1 MKGAIEHGFALPLAT
16 LAVAFLSLGLV
27 LSLPSSDELAREL
40 RHARARL
47 TLERAAITAE
57 TRVAFLLLTEPAGL
71 RGVHVGGVRLA
82 GDGSLVSATEVAERQ
97 QEVVFDG
104 RPYSFWLD
112 SATEVIVRIQEKS
125 GLINLTDSD
134 DVVLANLLK
143 ICDESSQ
150 GAERLAADFTLVR
163 GNQNRAGDQA
173 TKTSQLDLLSK
184 WSVIVRGDRQRR
196 INAAVSVL
204 PFGTGIHL
212 PTAPP
217 PVLLALFGRNQLQTS
232 HFIDQRNGS
241 QGAANMAV
249 TYNQNDYKVPTAIVT
264 RQAMTGSVGLVVAIN
279 QRKLTI
285 GSPLYFYQSDMRAD
299 STNLDHSF
307 YPRGQ
312 ILHAGRPVQC
322 YRLSE
327 EVAQPL
333 PSARHAVR

>member
-1 MKGAIEHGFALPLAT
+1 M
-16 LAVAFLSLGLV
+16 
-27 LSLPSSDELAREL
+27 
-40 RHARARL
+40 
-47 TLERAAITAE
+47 
-57 TRVAFLLLTEPAGL
+57 
-71 RGVHVGGVRLA
+71 
-82 GDGSLVSATEVAERQ
+82 AERQ

-112 SATEVIVRIQEKS
+112 PATEVTVRIQEKS
-125 GLINLTDSD
+125 GLINLTDAD

-143 ICDESSQ
+143 ICDESAQ
-150 GAERLAADFTLVR
+150 GAERQAADFTSVR
-163 GNQNRAGDQA
+163 DNENRAGDQA
-173 TKTSQLDLLSK
+173 AKTSQIDLLSK

-232 HFIDQRNGS
+232 NFIDRRNGS
-241 QGAANMAV
+241 QSTANMAV
-249 TYNQNDYKVPTAIVT
+249 TYNQNDYKFPISTVT
-264 RQAMTGSVGLVVAIN
+264 RSAMTGNVGIVVSIK
-279 QRKLTI
+279 QPKLTI
-285 GSPLYFYQSDMRAD
+285 GSPLYFYQSDMRSD